1 MAPYAYHYA
10 RFALARKPHSGRLTS
25 VNAIQ
30 PLPQYLSASR
40 PGAGRPTR
48 EQAEARLNQL
58 LDIALDHFLSKG
70 FEQAT
75 IEAIASE
82 VGMTKR
88 TVYAKFPDKVALF
101 RAALSLAAERYAVTT
116 QEIEACDTGDLEQ
129 TLCNLAFLRIDK
141 VATPNGVRLQ
151 RILQTESYRFP
162 DLNDFAF
169 ERGAKE
175 TLIHLA
181 RLLKRETKAGRL
193 VIDDPGRAAGVFMAM
208 VVSTP
213 VRFILAGQPMPR
225 EEMESLVAYSV
236 RLFLD
241 GARTRQTGTD

>member
-1 MAPYAYHYA
+1 MN
-10 RFALARKPHSGRLTS
+10 AL
-25 VNAIQ
+25 Q
-30 PLPQYLSASR
+30 PLPSIR

-58 LDIALDHFLSKG
+58 LDTALDHFLEKG

-75 IEAIASE
+75 IEAIAGQ

-101 RAALSLAAERYAVTT
+101 RAALSLAADRYAVTT
-116 QEIEACDTGDLEQ
+116 QEIAACDTRDLEQ

-162 DLNDFAF
+162 DLSDFAF

-175 TLIHLA
+175 TLIYLS

-193 VIDDPGRAAGVFMAM
+193 AISDPDRAAGVFMAM

-213 VRFILAGQPMPR
+213 VRFILAGRPMPR
-225 EEMESLVAYSV
+225 DEMESLVAFAV

-241 GARTRQTGTD
+241 GARTRQAGDS